1 MNNVNKVCILTSAH
15 SARDVRI
22 FHKEAKT
29 LFNAGYKITLIA
41 QHEND
46 ISIEGINIVA
56 LPRPKNRLNRM
67 ILTTWKI
74 FRIAKKQ
81 KADVYHF
88 HDPELIPVGLL
99 LRLTGNI
106 VIYDVHENL
115 PGQILSKEW
124 IPKKLR
130 RIASWLLEHIEAFAA
145 KRLSAIITT
154 SEKINNRFIKFNSKT
169 IMVRNY
175 PLLSELSV
183 TSQNDFNKNIE
194 HKDSSNKT
202 IVSLGG
208 INSARCSKDIVQ
220 AVGLLSSDLKIKL
233 MIGGACSSSS
243 LFEEIRSLSG
253 WVCTSYCGQL
263 PRIEAMALLKKS
275 YIAFIIYSPAPNH
288 YEVRSNRLFESMAA
302 GVPVITS
309 NFPEWREIIEGNKCG
324 LCVDPLNPSEIAKA
338 IDYIVTHPAA
348 AQQMGENGFRAV
360 KEQYNWAIEEKK
372 LLALYEQ
379 LLLQKAQP

>member
-1 MNNVNKVCILTSAH
+1 MNNVSKVCILTSAH

-22 FHKEAKT
+22 FHKEAKA

-46 ISIEGINIVA
+46 ISMEGIDIIA
-56 LPRPKNRLNRM
+56 LPRPKNRFNRM

-88 HDPELIPVGLL
+88 HDPELIPAGLL
-99 LRLTGNI
+99 LSITGNI

-115 PGQILSKEW
+115 PGQILSKGW

-130 RIASWLLEHIEAFAA
+130 IIASWLMKHIEAFAA

-169 IMVRNY
+169 ITARNY

-208 INSARCSKDIVQ
+208 INSARCSNEIVQ

-233 MIGGACSSSS
+233 IIGGACSSNS

-253 WVCTSYCGQL
+253 WACTSYCGQL

-338 IDYIVTHPAA
+338 IDYILTHPEE
-348 AQQMGENGFRAV
+348 AQQMGKNGRRAV
-360 KEQYNWAIEEKK
+360 QERYNWSIEEKK
-372 LLALYEQ
+372 LLALYEK
-379 LLLQKAQP
+379 LLHKA